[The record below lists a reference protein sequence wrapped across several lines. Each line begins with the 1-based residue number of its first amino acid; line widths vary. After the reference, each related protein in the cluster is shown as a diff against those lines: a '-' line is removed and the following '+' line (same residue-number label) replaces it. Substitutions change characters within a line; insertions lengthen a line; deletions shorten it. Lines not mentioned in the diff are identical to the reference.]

1 VLWINNLRLRPKE
14 ERQVTRMIEPLT
26 ILIAGIICAAL
37 ALGAWKVHV
46 LESAGAITAFLIGF
60 ATFVFPADGWK
71 WFLVL
76 LVFLMV
82 SSYMTHYKYQVKRKK
97 GFAQEKGGAR
107 GWPNVAANG
116 AVAGLLVLFT
126 PFFPRELILAAF
138 LGAVATANAD
148 TLATEI
154 GLLNPT
160 DPRLITDL
168 RKVVPAGTSGGISIF
183 GELATLLGA
192 LLIGVAAG
200 LLGMSG
206 NAGWPLGV
214 LIGTTMIAGLA
225 GCSIDSVI
233 GATVQGIYKCR
244 VCSKITENRRHCG
257 NPSIPLRG
265 HKAIDN
271 NVVNLIATICGA
283 AVAVLILILS

>member
-1 VLWINNLRLRPKE
+1 
-14 ERQVTRMIEPLT
+14 MIDPLT
-26 ILIAGIICAAL
+26 VLIAGIICAAL
-37 ALGAWKVHV
+37 ALGAWKGHI
-46 LESAGAITAFLIGF
+46 LDSRGAITAFLIGF
-60 ATFVFPADGWK
+60 PTFVFPADGWK

-76 LVFLMV
+76 LVFLTV

-116 AVAGLLVLFT
+116 VVAGILVLFT
-126 PFFPRELILAAF
+126 PFFLQDSYYWQLILAAF

-183 GELATLLGA
+183 GELATLFGA
-192 LLIGVAAG
+192 LLIGIAAG
-200 LLGMSG
+200 LLGMAGNPGWSLSG
-206 NAGWPLGV
+206 

-244 VCSKITENRRHCG
+244 VCNKITENRRHCG

-265 HKAIDN
+265 HKVIDN
-271 NVVNLIATICGA
+271 NVVNLIAAICGA
-283 AVAVLILILS
+283 VVAVLFLILS

>member
-1 VLWINNLRLRPKE
+1 
-14 ERQVTRMIEPLT
+14 MIDPLT
-26 ILIAGIICAAL
+26 VLIAGIICAAL
-37 ALGAWKVHV
+37 ALGAWKGHI
-46 LESAGAITAFLIGF
+46 LDSRGAITAFLIGF

-76 LVFLMV
+76 LVFLTV

-116 AVAGLLVLFT
+116 VVAGILVLFT
-126 PFFPRELILAAF
+126 PFFLQDLYYGQLILAAF
-138 LGAVATANAD
+138 LGAVAAANAD

-183 GELATLLGA
+183 GELATLFGA
-192 LLIGVAAG
+192 LLIGIAAG
-200 LLGMSG
+200 LLGMAG
-206 NAGWPLGV
+206 NPGWSLSS

-225 GCSIDSVI
+225 GCSVDSVI

-244 VCSKITENRRHCG
+244 VCNKITENRRHCG

-265 HKAIDN
+265 HKVIDN

-283 AVAVLILILS
+283 AVAVLFLVLS

>member
-1 VLWINNLRLRPKE
+1 
-14 ERQVTRMIEPLT
+14 MIDPLT
-26 ILIAGIICAAL
+26 VLIAGIICAAL
-37 ALGAWKVHV
+37 ALGAWKGHI
-46 LESAGAITAFLIGF
+46 LDSRGAITAFLIGF

-76 LVFLMV
+76 LVFLTV

-116 AVAGLLVLFT
+116 VVAGILVLFT
-126 PFFPRELILAAF
+126 PFFLQDSRYWQLILAAF

-183 GELATLLGA
+183 GELATLFGA
-192 LLIGVAAG
+192 LLIGIAAG
-200 LLGMSG
+200 LLGMDG
-206 NAGWPLGV
+206 NPGWSLSV

-244 VCSKITENRRHCG
+244 VCNKITENRRHCG

-265 HKAIDN
+265 HKVIDN

-283 AVAVLILILS
+283 AVAVLFLVLS

>member
-1 VLWINNLRLRPKE
+1 
-14 ERQVTRMIEPLT
+14 MIDPL
-26 ILIAGIICAAL
+26 IVLIAGIICATL
-37 ALGAWKVHV
+37 ALGAWKGRI
-46 LESAGAITAFLIGF
+46 LDSGGAITAFLIGF

-82 SSYMTHYKYQVKRKK
+82 SSYMTHYKYQIKRRK

-116 AVAGLLVLFT
+116 VVAGLLVLFT
-126 PFFPRELILAAF
+126 PFLPQEQIQLVLAAF

-168 RKVVPAGTSGGISIF
+168 KKVVPAGTSGGISIF
-183 GELATLLGA
+183 GELATLFGA
-192 LLIGVAAG
+192 LLIGIAAG
-200 LLGMSG
+200 LLGMAGNPGWSLSG
-206 NAGWPLGV
+206 

-244 VCSKITENRRHCG
+244 VCNKITENRRHCG

-265 HKAIDN
+265 HKVIDN

-283 AVAVLILILS
+283 AVAVLFLILS

>member
-1 VLWINNLRLRPKE
+1 
-14 ERQVTRMIEPLT
+14 MIDPL
-26 ILIAGIICAAL
+26 IVLIAGIICAAL
-37 ALGAWKVHV
+37 ALGAWKGRI
-46 LESAGAITAFLIGF
+46 LDSGGAITAFLIGF

-82 SSYMTHYKYQVKRKK
+82 SSYMTHYKYQIKRRK

-116 AVAGLLVLFT
+116 VVAGLLVLFT
-126 PFFPRELILAAF
+126 PFLPQEQIQLVLAAF

-168 RKVVPAGTSGGISIF
+168 KKVVPAGTSGGISIF
-183 GELATLLGA
+183 GELATLFGA
-192 LLIGVAAG
+192 LLIGIAAG
-200 LLGMSG
+200 LLGMTG
-206 NAGWPLGV
+206 NPGWSLSV

-233 GATVQGIYKCR
+233 GATVQRIYKCR
-244 VCSKITENRRHCG
+244 VCNKITENRRHCG

-265 HKAIDN
+265 HKVIDN

-283 AVAVLILILS
+283 IVAALFLVFS

>member
-1 VLWINNLRLRPKE
+1 
-14 ERQVTRMIEPLT
+14 MIDPLT
-26 ILIAGIICAAL
+26 VLIAGIICAAL
-37 ALGAWKVHV
+37 ALGAWKGHI
-46 LESAGAITAFLIGF
+46 LDSRGAITAFLIGF

-76 LVFLMV
+76 LVFLTV

-116 AVAGLLVLFT
+116 VVAGILVLFT
-126 PFFPRELILAAF
+126 PFFLQDSYYWQLILAAF

-183 GELATLLGA
+183 GELATLFGA
-192 LLIGVAAG
+192 LLIGIAAG
-200 LLGMSG
+200 LLGMAGNPGWSLSG
-206 NAGWPLGV
+206 

-244 VCSKITENRRHCG
+244 VCNKITENRRHCG

-265 HKAIDN
+265 HKVIDN
-271 NVVNLIATICGA
+271 NVVNLIAAICGA
-283 AVAVLILILS
+283 AVAVLFLVLS

>member
-1 VLWINNLRLRPKE
+1 
-14 ERQVTRMIEPLT
+14 MIDPLT
-26 ILIAGIICAAL
+26 VLIAGIICAAL
-37 ALGAWKVHV
+37 ALGAWKGHI
-46 LESAGAITAFLIGF
+46 LDSRGAITAFLIGF

-82 SSYMTHYKYQVKRKK
+82 SSYMTHYKYQIKRKK

-116 AVAGLLVLFT
+116 VVAGLLVLFT
-126 PFFPRELILAAF
+126 PFLPQEQIQLVLAAF

-160 DPRLITDL
+160 DPRLVTDL
-168 RKVVPAGTSGGISIF
+168 KKVVPAGTSGGISIF
-183 GELATLLGA
+183 GELATLFGA
-192 LLIGVAAG
+192 LLIGIAAG
-200 LLGMSG
+200 LLGMAG
-206 NAGWPLGV
+206 NPGWSLSV

-244 VCSKITENRRHCG
+244 VCNKITENRRHCG

-265 HKAIDN
+265 HKVIDN

-283 AVAVLILILS
+283 AVAVLFLVLS

>member
-1 VLWINNLRLRPKE
+1 
-14 ERQVTRMIEPLT
+14 MIDPL
-26 ILIAGIICAAL
+26 IVLIAGIICTAL
-37 ALGAWKVHV
+37 ALGAWKGRI
-46 LESAGAITAFLIGF
+46 LDSGGAITAFLIGF

-82 SSYMTHYKYQVKRKK
+82 SSYMTHYKYQIKRKK

-116 AVAGLLVLFT
+116 VVAGLLVLFT
-126 PFFPRELILAAF
+126 PFLPQEQIQLVLAAF

-168 RKVVPAGTSGGISIF
+168 KKVVPAGTSGGISIF
-183 GELATLLGA
+183 GELATLFGA
-192 LLIGVAAG
+192 LLIGIAAG
-200 LLGMSG
+200 LLGMTG
-206 NAGWPLGV
+206 NPGWSLSV

-233 GATVQGIYKCR
+233 GATVQGIYKCQ
-244 VCSKITENRRHCG
+244 VCNKITENRRHCG

-265 HKAIDN
+265 HKVIDN

-283 AVAVLILILS
+283 IVAVLFLVFS

>member
-1 VLWINNLRLRPKE
+1 
-14 ERQVTRMIEPLT
+14 MIDPL
-26 ILIAGIICAAL
+26 IVLIAGIICTAL
-37 ALGAWKVHV
+37 ALGAWKGRI
-46 LESAGAITAFLIGF
+46 LDSGGAITAFLIGF

-82 SSYMTHYKYQVKRKK
+82 SSYMTHYKYQIKRKK
-97 GFAQEKGGAR
+97 GFGQEKGGAR

-116 AVAGLLVLFT
+116 VVAGLLVLFT
-126 PFFPRELILAAF
+126 PFLPQEQIQLVLAAF

-154 GLLNPT
+154 GLLNPA

-168 RKVVPAGTSGGISIF
+168 KKVVPAGTSGGISIF
-183 GELATLLGA
+183 GELATLFGA
-192 LLIGVAAG
+192 LLIGIAAG
-200 LLGMSG
+200 LLGMTG
-206 NAGWPLGV
+206 NPGWSLSV

-244 VCSKITENRRHCG
+244 VCNKITENRRHCG

-265 HKAIDN
+265 HKVIDN

-283 AVAVLILILS
+283 IVAVLFLVFS